1 MRRII
6 FAAVSGAFALSLAAC
21 GGAGKEASL
30 AESIVRECW
39 AARVQQAKGLGGLEI
54 GELKVDTH
62 ELTEADKKNGFTW
75 GGSVD
80 VDFTYKQTPSSQ
92 WDSSVRSFRA
102 DAREGK
108 VTVHVG
114 LDGVQCPP
122 RDL

>member
-6 FAAVSGAFALSLAAC
+6 IAAVSGAFALSLSAC
-21 GGAGKEASL
+21 GGGSGEAAL

-39 AARVQQAKGLGGLEI
+39 ATRVQQAKGLGGLEI
-54 GELKVDTH
+54 SELKVKTDT
-62 ELTEADKKNGFTW
+62 LSEADKKNGFTW
-75 GGSVD
+75 GGTVD
-80 VDFTYKQTPSSQ
+80 VDFTYKQTPNAQ

-114 LDGVQCPP
+114 MDGVQCPP